1 MKSTRTVSGPLRI
14 RASRVRPEGV
24 NVLDYQSIEFSVAD
38 NAATI
43 TLNTPP
49 LNILDIK
56 MMREMIDVVDTI
68 SADKHI
74 MALKIVGAGEKAF
87 SAGASIEE
95 HSPEQVEEM
104 IDTFHSLFRKLVN
117 SELVTVAQVHGHALG
132 GGCELALICD
142 FVIAADDAKFG
153 LPEIMLG
160 CFPPVAAALLPLLIG
175 PKQAERLMTTGETLS
190 AASAENLGLITGR
203 CERAEL
209 EERAAKLMSKI
220 TSKSPG
226 VIRLL
231 RKSAPDWREEF
242 LSNLD
247 RAERVFLD
255 ELVKLE
261 DMQEGLRSYSEKRK
275 PVWQNF

>member
-1 MKSTRTVSGPLRI
+1 MS
-14 RASRVRPEGV
+14 
-24 NVLDYQSIEFSVAD
+24 YQSIEYQVSG

-49 LNILDIK
+49 LNILDIR
-56 MMREMIDVVDTI
+56 MMREMIDVIDTI
-68 SADKHI
+68 SADNNI
-74 MALKIVGAGEKAF
+74 MALKFVGAGDKAF

-95 HSPEQVEEM
+95 HSPDQVEEM
-104 IDTFHSLFRKLVN
+104 INSFHTLFRKLVN
-117 SELVTVAQVHGHALG
+117 SDLVTVAQVHGHALG

-142 FVIAADDAKFG
+142 FVVASDDAKFA

-160 CFPPVAAALLPLLIG
+160 CFPPVAAALLPMLIG
-175 PKQAERLMTTGETLS
+175 PKQAERLMITGESLS
-190 AASAENLGLITGR
+190 AESAKCLGLITGL

-209 EERAAKLMSKI
+209 GTSADKLMSKI

-231 RKSAPDWREEF
+231 RKSAPNWREEF
-242 LSNLD
+242 LTNLD
-247 RAERVFLD
+247 RAERVFLN

-261 DMQEGLRSYSEKRK
+261 DMQEGLTSYSEKRK